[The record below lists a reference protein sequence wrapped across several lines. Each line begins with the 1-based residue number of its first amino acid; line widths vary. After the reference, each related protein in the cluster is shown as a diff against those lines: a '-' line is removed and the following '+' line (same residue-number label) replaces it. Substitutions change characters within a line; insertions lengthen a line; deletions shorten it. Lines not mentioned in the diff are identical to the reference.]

1 MYEECNIVYCWWVL
15 TADVLYVIKYYAAK
29 GRIELNY
36 KIDLAL
42 AFSVMI
48 NFVYQNN

>member
-15 TADVLYVIKYYAAK
+15 IVDVLYVIKYYVVK

-36 KIDLAL
+36 KIDLVL
-42 AFSVMI
+42 VFFVMI
-48 NFVYQNN
+48 NFVY